1 MTSSGEKAS
10 ISPQRF
16 LPHVTV
22 TYHVTELIKM
32 KPHLKTPLSFTLLSG
47 AKAIK
52 QNKCS

>member
-1 MTSSGEKAS
+1 MTSSGETAS

-16 LPHVTV
+16 LPHVI
-22 TYHVTELIKM
+22 ELI

-47 AKAIK
+47 AKAIT